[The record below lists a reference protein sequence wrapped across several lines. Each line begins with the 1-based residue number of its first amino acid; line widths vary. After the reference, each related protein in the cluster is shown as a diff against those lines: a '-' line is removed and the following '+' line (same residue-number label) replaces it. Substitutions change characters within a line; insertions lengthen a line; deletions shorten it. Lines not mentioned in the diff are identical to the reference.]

1 MERPGPK
8 GSAKRPE
15 GAVFRYLGKDQVE
28 LSPIMQQQLEL
39 FDPKPLVQPTQWNLA
54 NSDDRF
60 NRIEEFV
67 EDDMDLFIDYLA
79 NYGDEK
85 GDFVSA
91 FGNSWRQAEDASKV
105 FLGFSIDRTK
115 GFGRRDR
122 NLQSVEDESIVL
134 VIVRLF
140 DCVSVLVRSYV
151 NDVAR
156 QVRQLPGDW
165 GSASFIV
172 QILDSFQVGLPVT
185 ERGSGSLE
193 ADARLR
199 SFVET
204 EFIPKGELRDG
215 FYLVQISR

>member
-1 MERPGPK
+1 
-8 GSAKRPE
+8 
-15 GAVFRYLGKDQVE
+15 
-28 LSPIMQQQLEL
+28 
-39 FDPKPLVQPTQWNLA
+39 
-54 NSDDRF
+54 
-60 NRIEEFV
+60 
-67 EDDMDLFIDYLA
+67 MDLFIDYQPNMAMKKGISFRFWEFLA
-79 NYGDEK
+79 TGRGYP
-85 GDFVSA
+85 
-91 FGNSWRQAEDASKV
+91 KV

-122 NLQSVEDESIVL
+122 NLQSIEDESIEL
-134 VIVRLF
+134 DIVRLN
-140 DCVSVLVRSYV
+140 DGESVLDRSYG

-199 SFVET
+199 
-204 EFIPKGELRDG
+204 LCRD
-215 FYLVQISR
+215 